1 MTRHPDEG
9 ISPVYREKMQILAGA
24 IDDLFNGD
32 KKGKDRRI
40 CFALLYAPFGGNG
53 GPAAYLSN
61 GERND
66 VVTMM
71 KRMIARFEG
80 QLMTGRGKA

>member
-1 MTRHPDEG
+1 M
-9 ISPVYREKMQILAGA
+9 
-24 IDDLFNGD
+24 
-32 KKGKDRRI
+32 
-40 CFALLYAPFGGNG
+40 
-53 GPAAYLSN
+53 SN